1 MLAFNIDFSWFLL
14 RFASQV
20 ASKISGFFRIF
31 FDFFEFFCKIGLRW
45 PQEPPKGAPRPP
57 QEHPRP
63 SQDSF
68 KGAKNGLRAPQERR
82 RAVPVRPECTE
93 IHKKFPKPCKNG

>member
-68 KGAKNGLRAPQERR
+68 KGAKNGLRAPQC
-82 RAVPVRPECTE
+82 APSAQKYT
-93 IHKKFPKPCKNG
+93 KNSQNLVKTVKNIENA